1 MHLSKREAQEDIAQL
16 VQLLTESHPDPYSGM
31 GGPLAFHRE
40 VAHIL
45 DSLSEEGITDT
56 QLLRLLR
63 PFVAGIHDGHTA
75 IFPRSDAEEKEAVRL
90 WLDWEIV
97 EEQFYVAAVYREED
111 RSLLGA
117 RLKAVEGIA
126 FAELVER
133 MKHLKGY
140 DNAYWNLINLK
151 FAFIID
157 SLFLLELLQWED
169 LPQSLH
175 LSLWLPDDSEQDI
188 EIPSGVVCPGERIE
202 PPTRTPTP
210 TLNAAEMGWC
220 FLDEQKQVAC
230 LRVDTLMRYREMFEF
245 WDGIGYLSSSIK
257 WLDETVRRVLPE
269 EKPLPERVEDRLAL
283 VPSATELLRDLF
295 GAMCQARTLSLLV
308 DLRACPGG
316 TSFFNEILKYFLY
329 GTESVFEVEDSY
341 QVPRYSPLFFSLHEN
356 KKPEDPEFQNA
367 LMHGGYDF
375 TDENGWKERKRDGI
389 TAQEKERAY
398 QDMKKYIDLMPTFL
412 REIESREWEKAWT
425 PRVTVLTSAMTS
437 SAAFTVLIG
446 LLRHGAKTLGV
457 PSMQAGNCFIDAL
470 SFKLAH
476 SELQGH
482 ISYKWSLSFPDDPE
496 RGKLLRPDYE
506 LTYQH
511 LLKHQFDPHTTVQL
525 ALEQPEI

>member
-1 MHLSKREAQEDIAQL
+1 MHLSKQEAQKDIAQL

-31 GGPLAFHRE
+31 GGPLSFHRE
-40 VAHIL
+40 VARML
-45 DSLSEEGITDT
+45 GSLPEGGITDT

-63 PFVAGIHDGHTA
+63 PFIAGIHDGHTA
-75 IFPRSDAEEKEAVRL
+75 IFPGSESDKKEAIRL

-97 EEQFYVAAVYREED
+97 EEQFYVSAVYREED
-111 RSLLGA
+111 RPLLGA

-126 FAELVER
+126 FDELVER
-133 MKHLKGY
+133 MKRLKGY

-151 FAFIID
+151 FTFID
-157 SLFLLELLQWED
+157 SLFLPELLQRED

-175 LSLWLPDDSEQDI
+175 LSLWLPDGIEQDV
-188 EIPSGVVCPGERIE
+188 EIPLSVARPGERIE
-202 PPTRTPTP
+202 PPTQTPTP
-210 TLNAAEMGWC
+210 SLNAAEMGWC

-245 WDGIGYLSSSIK
+245 WDEVGYLSGSIR
-257 WLDETVRRVLPE
+257 WLDETVHRVLPE
-269 EKPLPERVEDRLAL
+269 GEPLPERLEERLAL

-295 GAMCQARTLSLLV
+295 GAMRQARAPSLLV

-329 GTESVFEVEDSY
+329 GIESIFEVEDGY

-356 KKPEDPEFQNA
+356 KKPEEPELHDAFMN
-367 LMHGGYDF
+367 GGYDF
-375 TDENGWKERKRDGI
+375 TDENGWKERKRNGI
-389 TAQEKERAY
+389 TVQEKERAY

-425 PRVTVLTSAMTS
+425 PRITVLTSAMTS
-437 SAAFTVLIG
+437 SAAFTVLLG
-446 LLRHGAKTLGV
+446 LLRHGAQIVGV

-470 SFKLAH
+470 PFKLAH
-476 SELQGH
+476 SELQGQ
-482 ISYKWSLSFPDDPE
+482 ISYKWNLNFPDDPE
-496 RGKLLRPDYE
+496 QGKLLRPDRE
-506 LTYQH
+506 LTYQY
-511 LLKHQFDPHTTVQL
+511 LVEHQFDPHTMVQL
-525 ALEQPEI
+525 ALEQAGM